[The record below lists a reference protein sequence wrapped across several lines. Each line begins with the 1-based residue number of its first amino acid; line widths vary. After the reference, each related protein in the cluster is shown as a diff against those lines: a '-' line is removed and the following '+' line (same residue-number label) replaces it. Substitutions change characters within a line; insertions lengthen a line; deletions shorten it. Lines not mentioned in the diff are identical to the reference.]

1 MYDWKIIFFDCL
13 KNDRLVSISK
23 LSAHFIC
30 ITSSSKSC
38 HFTLKR
44 NNYIYIYLI
53 DLELVCIFYRIYI
66 KIKRID
72 LMLPTNKYWNDHKVV
87 ILMISVHIDRI
98 FFPWT
103 QWYKREKIW
112 SISQDIYIEL
122 CKILISK
129 LKLLLRNAFFCR
141 ISLCRVISQYKDIC
155 SCKSILSAAIMF
167 AWENDVVSTQKMI
180 MFFNKLITFFH
191 TNTTFFHINWCRH
204 THIWLPTLMKLY
216 RTITQTMTF

>member
-1 MYDWKIIFFDCL
+1 MIEKSNFLTFL

-44 NNYIYIYLI
+44 NNYIYYLI

-72 LMLPTNKYWNDHKVV
+72 LMLPTNRYWNDHKVV

-98 FFPWT
+98 FFHEHNDI
-103 QWYKREKIW
+103 KEEK
-112 SISQDIYIEL
+112 SEVFPRTYIL
-122 CKILISK
+122 NCAK
-129 LKLLLRNAFFCR
+129 
-141 ISLCRVISQYKDIC
+141 Y
-155 SCKSILSAAIMF
+155 
-167 AWENDVVSTQKMI
+167 
-180 MFFNKLITFFH
+180 
-191 TNTTFFHINWCRH
+191 
-204 THIWLPTLMKLY
+204 
-216 RTITQTMTF
+216 